1 MWLSSPPGHIYLS
14 SPFLFEHCIS
24 YRPEEPTLALMCRF
38 GFMDE
43 EDSLWVNH
51 LRGRD
56 MSEANLLGIAA
67 EGRMERFVFFWCP
80 KSLWS
85 LFFSHRIGI
94 PSFLWWRHWFHRNQF
109 ESWRNISSVSSAIVL
124 GRVMTGDGRLE
135 FSTWGWRIFSWFL
148 QFGQHFLD
156 HIP

>member
-56 MSEANLLGIAA
+56 MLEANLLGIAA

-80 KSLWS
+80 KSL
-85 LFFSHRIGI
+85 
-94 PSFLWWRHWFHRNQF
+94 
-109 ESWRNISSVSSAIVL
+109 
-124 GRVMTGDGRLE
+124 
-135 FSTWGWRIFSWFL
+135 
-148 QFGQHFLD
+148 
-156 HIP
+156 